1 MIPDAA
7 HAISMKPYLLRFL
20 AAFVLT
26 SLLMVVVTLL
36 IPALQTTGAGA
47 VTLIVSAV
55 YTIQVFLRDHRRLP
69 SKREKRGLLWGSFA
83 IAMLLQMLA
92 LLLLQMPMSAA
103 LLVFALVF
111 AALLTLAALAF
122 AYSDWY
128 AGILLR
134 GMAKAEARKQA
145 RSR

>member
-7 HAISMKPYLLRFL
+7 HDISMKPYLLRFL

-36 IPALQTTGAGA
+36 IPALRTTGAGA
-47 VTLIVSAV
+47 VTLIVSAI

-69 SKREKRGLLWGSFA
+69 SRREKRGLLWGSFA

-103 LLVFALVF
+103 LLAFALVF

-128 AGILLR
+128 AGILLH
-134 GMAKAEARKQA
+134 GMTKAEARKQA